1 MNFPTTGYV
10 VSVTHLD
17 TYIDVRTQVATEKN
31 RYCAALLIG
40 HTNYQI
46 RIGDLLSWNDNREVL
61 WYPAEEQL
69 PETWKITPRKLWLV
83 RILSRGDLFGM
94 SEGPSGRKT
103 DSIPGSSPSS

>member
-1 MNFPTTGYV
+1 VAPGSKGDPSDTQTPGRGEEMNFPTTGYV
-10 VSVTHLD
+10 VSVTHFD

-61 WYPAEEQL
+61 WYPAEEEI

-83 RILSRGDLFGM
+83 RILSRETY
-94 SEGPSGRKT
+94 SV
-103 DSIPGSSPSS
+103 

>member
-46 RIGDLLSWNDNREVL
+46 RIGDLLS
-61 WYPAEEQL
+61 
-69 PETWKITPRKLWLV
+69 
-83 RILSRGDLFGM
+83 
-94 SEGPSGRKT
+94 
-103 DSIPGSSPSS
+103 

>member
-17 TYIDVRTQVATEKN
+17 TYIDVRTQVVTEKN

-46 RIGDLLSWNDNREVL
+46 RIGDCSHGTIIERCSGIQPKRRSLK
-61 WYPAEEQL
+61 PGKL
-69 PETWKITPRKLWLV
+69 PL
-83 RILSRGDLFGM
+83 
-94 SEGPSGRKT
+94 
-103 DSIPGSSPSS
+103 GSSG

>member
-1 MNFPTTGYV
+1 VAPGSKGDPSDTQTPGRGEEMNFPTTGYG

-17 TYIDVRTQVATEKN
+17 TYSDVRTQIATEKN

-61 WYPAEEQL
+61 WYPAEEEI

-83 RILSRGDLFGM
+83 RILSRETY
-94 SEGPSGRKT
+94 SV
-103 DSIPGSSPSS
+103 